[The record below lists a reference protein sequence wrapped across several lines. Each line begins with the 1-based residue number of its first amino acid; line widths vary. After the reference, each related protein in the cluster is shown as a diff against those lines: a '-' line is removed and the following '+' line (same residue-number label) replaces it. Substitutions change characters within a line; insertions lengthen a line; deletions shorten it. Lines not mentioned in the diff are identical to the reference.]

1 MNDGSSSETRAT
13 CSLDD
18 YCLLHIFERLPIS
31 SAKTAS
37 LVCSQWRRVS
47 CCLPTVNTVSELF
60 LRRAPCVLC
69 IPHMLHAV
77 CRALLTVTGWVRGAT
92 VMPGRA
98 VFELTDVGPF
108 REEDMALW

>member
-1 MNDGSSSETRAT
+1 MDDGSSSEA

-60 LRRAPCVLC
+60 LWRRAPCVLC
-69 IPHMLHAV
+69 MPHMLHAV
-77 CRALLTVTGWVRGAT
+77 CRALLTAAGMLFVARCSLQQDGCEVR
-92 VMPGRA
+92 
-98 VFELTDVGPF
+98 L
-108 REEDMALW
+108 